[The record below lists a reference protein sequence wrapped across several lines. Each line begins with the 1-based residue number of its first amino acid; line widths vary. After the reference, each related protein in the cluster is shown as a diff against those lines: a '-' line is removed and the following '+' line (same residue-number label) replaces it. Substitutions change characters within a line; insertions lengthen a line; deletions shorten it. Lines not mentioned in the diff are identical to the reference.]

1 MAGKRAEY
9 LNWKEY
15 FMAIA
20 IISSL
25 RSKDPRNQVG
35 ACIVNE
41 ENHKVLSIGYNGL
54 INGMNDDTFDWESTG
69 EKTGIIKN
77 IKNYY
82 VVCAERNTILNYRG
96 NKKDLEGST
105 IYVTWFPCTECTKEI
120 IQAGIKKVV
129 YLRMYSKPE
138 LVEISKIMLEH
149 AGVEVESYNPTK
161 EFSKEKI
168 EEVTSEIQ
176 RILKKLSD

>member
-69 EKTGIIKN
+69 EKN
-77 IKNYY
+77 RDY
-82 VVCAERNTILNYRG
+82 
-96 NKKDLEGST
+96 KK
-105 IYVTWFPCTECTKEI
+105 Y
-120 IQAGIKKVV
+120 
-129 YLRMYSKPE
+129 
-138 LVEISKIMLEH
+138 
-149 AGVEVESYNPTK
+149 
-161 EFSKEKI
+161 
-168 EEVTSEIQ
+168 
-176 RILKKLSD
+176 